1 MIYKTIPS
9 SGEQLPVIGLGTW
22 QSFDTKQQSD
32 IINLSEIVSVWAEQ
46 GGRLIDSSPMYGR
59 AEEVIG
65 DITHESRYGSELFY
79 ATKVWT
85 EGKKAGEKQIE
96 NSFAQM
102 KRKTIDLLQIHNL
115 VDWKT
120 HLPFLKELKQE
131 GKIRYIGLTHYTD
144 HSHDQLIELIKSQD
158 IDFVQFNYS
167 LFNRNAEKKLLD
179 TALGRGVATIINRP
193 FGEGS
198 VLKNLSRSP
207 LPEWVS
213 DLQCSSWASLIL
225 KYIISHPAVTGVIP
239 ATTSKEHILENIK
252 AGSEELL
259 SEASRNKIVEYLKS
273 I

>member
-9 SGEQLPVIGLGTW
+9 SGELLPVIGLGTW
-22 QSFDTKQQSD
+22 QSFDTKHDSD
-32 IINLSEIVSVWAEQ
+32 IINLSEIVSAWAEH
-46 GGRLIDSSPMYGR
+46 GGRLIDSSPMYGK
-59 AEEVIG
+59 AEEAIG
-65 DITHESRYGSELFY
+65 DITHQSRYGSELFY
-79 ATKVWT
+79 ATKVWA
-85 EGKKAGEKQIE
+85 EGRQAGEKQIE
-96 NSFAQM
+96 DSFIKM

-120 HLPFLKELKQE
+120 HLPFLKELKQA

-144 HSHDQLIELIKSQD
+144 RSHDQLVELIKSED

-179 TALGRGVATIINRP
+179 TALDRGVATIINRP

-198 VLKNLSRSP
+198 VLRNLSRSP
-207 LPEWVS
+207 LPEWVA
-213 DLQCSSWASLIL
+213 DLECSSWAGLIL
-225 KYIISHPAVTGVIP
+225 KYIISHPAVTCVIP
-239 ATTSKEHILENIK
+239 ATTSKQHILENVK

-259 SEASRNKIVEYLKS
+259 TEVSRNKIVEYLKS